1 MVMTHAETSPGKIS
15 PKICFR
21 LERLGAEMQPLLIV
35 DNVLAEPDAMVEAA
49 LKAEFYVPPHTHYPG
64 LNARLPESY
73 YLSVIATIRQP
84 LATAFGLSTGSYL
97 DYFGFFGLATRP
109 AADATPAQ
117 TVPHVDCYDPNRLAM
132 VHYFCG
138 DGFGGTGFFRQQAT
152 GFESVDQP
160 RARRYVVGVMGERT
174 QSEAAEPAFPG
185 EATKHYELIG
195 KTEAIFN
202 RLIVYRSHVLHAP
215 LLGSGGASADP
226 RLGRLTANGFLTP
239 AAA

>member
-1 MVMTHAETSPGKIS
+1 MTHAETAPGRIS
-15 PKICFR
+15 PAIR
-21 LERLGAEMQPLLIV
+21 LRLDRLGAEAQPLLIV
-35 DNVLAEPDAMVEAA
+35 DNVLAEPEAMVEAA
-49 LKAEFYVPPHTHYPG
+49 AKADFYVPPHTHYPG

-73 YLSVIATIRQP
+73 YLSVIALLRQP
-84 LATAFGLSTGSYL
+84 LATTFGLSTGIHL

-109 AADATPAQ
+109 AAEATPAQ
-117 TVPHVDCYDPNRLAM
+117 AVPHVDCYDPNRLAM

-152 GFESVDQP
+152 GFESVDQA
-160 RARRYVVGVMGERT
+160 RARRYVAGVMAERG
-174 QSEAAEPAFPG
+174 QSEGAEPAFPG
-185 EATKHYELIG
+185 EATRHYQLIG

-226 RLGRLTANGFLTP
+226 RFGRLTANGFVTP